1 MTVKFMTRTLLQG
14 VLTIGLAA
22 TSPQLFAD
30 DVEKKIPAREEL
42 MSPASVEKLSKTY
55 GHLVQKSLSNPALKL
70 DSKFVIKGIQ
80 DAAEGKPAPMT
91 EKEYEETLT
100 LIQQYSYE
108 DMSNKNLKEAEEY
121 LAKNA
126 KVQGVV
132 EIEPGRIQYLIL
144 KEGSGDVVTD
154 DTMPTIN
161 YSASY
166 SNGTVIGSSEQ
177 QGSPIDVVLDET
189 IPGFRKGIL
198 GMKVG
203 EKRRLFIHPESGYG
217 AGGPLPNGLL
227 IFEIEVVKL
236 SAKPAVDDDDD
247 EDDDDLTME
256 DDDDFDDEDDEDDNN

>member
-1 MTVKFMTRTLLQG
+1 MTVKLMTKTRFLG
-14 VLTIGLAA
+14 VLTLGLAA
-22 TSPQLFAD
+22 TSLQLFAD
-30 DVEKKIPAREEL
+30 NAEKKTATREEL
-42 MSPASVEKLSKTY
+42 LAPASIEKLSKTY
-55 GHLVQKSLSNPALKL
+55 GHLVQKSLNNPALKL

-80 DAAEGKPAPMT
+80 DAEEGKPSPMT
-91 EKEYEETLT
+91 EKEYEEAFTL
-100 LIQQYSYE
+100 LQQYSYE

-121 LAKNA
+121 LSKNA
-126 KVQGVV
+126 KAQGVV
-132 EIEPGRIQYLIL
+132 EVEPGRIQYLIL

-236 SAKPAVDDDDD
+236 SPKPVADEDDD
-247 EDDDDLTME
+247 EDDDDDLTLD
-256 DDDDFDDEDDEDDNN
+256 DDDDFEDEDDDN